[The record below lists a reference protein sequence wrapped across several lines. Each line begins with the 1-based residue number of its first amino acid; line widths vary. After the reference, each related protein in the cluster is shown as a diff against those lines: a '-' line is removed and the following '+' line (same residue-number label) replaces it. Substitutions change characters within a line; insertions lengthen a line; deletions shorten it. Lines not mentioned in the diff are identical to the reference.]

1 MKYLIDTDHLS
12 VLQRQTGV
20 AYQNLLAR
28 ISGCALSDFAIS
40 IVTVHEQFLG
50 IHTYINQ
57 AKRLKDLIVGYE
69 MFSDS
74 LKDYLAF
81 DVLEFDDEALQCF
94 DALSRQKKQL
104 AVMDARIA
112 STAQSRGLIVLT
124 RNSRDFA
131 KVPGLKFEDWTM
143 DEGRSETIAL

>member
-1 MKYLIDTDHLS
+1 MKYLLDTDHLS
-12 VLQRQTGV
+12 VLQRRTGA
-20 AYQNLLAR
+20 AYQNLLVRMA
-28 ISGCALSDFAIS
+28 GCALSDFGVS

-50 IHTYINQ
+50 IHDYINR
-57 AKRLKDLIVGYE
+57 AKRLSDLIVGYV
-69 MFSDS
+69 MFSDA
-74 LKDYLAF
+74 LKDYLVF
-81 DVLEFDDEALQCF
+81 DVVEFDDEALQCF

-124 RNSRDFA
+124 RNNRDFA

-143 DEGRSETIAL
+143 AEGRSETIAP

>member
-1 MKYLIDTDHLS
+1 MKYLLDTDHLS
-12 VLQRQTGV
+12 VLQRRTGA
-20 AYQNLLAR
+20 AYQNLLVRMA
-28 ISGCALSDFAIS
+28 GCALSDFGVS

-50 IHTYINQ
+50 IHDYINR
-57 AKRLKDLIVGYE
+57 AKRLSDLIVGYV
-69 MFSDS
+69 MFSDA

-81 DVLEFDDEALQCF
+81 DVVEFDDEALQCF

-112 STAQSRGLIVLT
+112 STAQSRDLIVLT

-131 KVPGLKFEDWTM
+131 KVPGLKFEDWT
-143 DEGRSETIAL
+143 IVP

>member
-12 VLQRQTGV
+12 VLQRRTGA
-20 AYQNLLAR
+20 AYQNLLVRMA
-28 ISGCALSDFAIS
+28 GCALSDFGVS

-50 IHTYINQ
+50 IHDYINR
-57 AKRLKDLIVGYE
+57 AKRLSDLIVGYV
-69 MFSDS
+69 MFSDA

-81 DVLEFDDEALQCF
+81 DVVEFDDEALQCF

-124 RNSRDFA
+124 RNNRDFA
-131 KVPGLKFEDWTM
+131 KVPGLKFEDWTI
-143 DEGRSETIAL
+143 G

>member
-1 MKYLIDTDHLS
+1 MKYLLDTDHLS
-12 VLQRQTGV
+12 VLQRQTGE
-20 AYQNLLAR
+20 AYQNLLVRMA
-28 ISGCALSDFAIS
+28 GCALSDFGVS

-50 IHTYINQ
+50 IHTYISQ
-57 AKRLKDLIVGYE
+57 AKRLSDLIVGYE

-74 LKDYLAF
+74 LTDYLVF
-81 DVLEFDDEALQCF
+81 DVVEFDDEALQCF

-124 RNSRDFA
+124 RNHRDFA
-131 KVPGLKFEDWTM
+131 KVTGLKFEDWTM
-143 DEGRSETIAL
+143 AEGQSEIIRV

>member
-12 VLQRQTGV
+12 VLQRRTGA
-20 AYQNLLAR
+20 AYQNLLVRMA
-28 ISGCALSDFAIS
+28 GCALSDFGVS

-50 IHTYINQ
+50 IHDYINR
-57 AKRLKDLIVGYE
+57 AKRLSDLIVGYV
-69 MFSDS
+69 MFSDA

-81 DVLEFDDEALQCF
+81 DVVEFDDAALQCF

-124 RNSRDFA
+124 RNNRDFA
-131 KVPGLKFEDWTM
+131 KVPGLKFEDWTI
-143 DEGRSETIAL
+143 G